1 MERPVTKDPREMKS
15 ADELLDATCEQT
27 DFYIKIAALSHNIG
41 HQTVMDYNADPL
53 NSLMLDDT
61 LENGNDIYKYNK
73 EFDSYLNVISLG
85 HVNIADSLA
94 AIQKLVFD
102 EKKYTMDELLS
113 ALKSNWDGY
122 EEMRQDFI
130 NAPKHGNDDDYADEW
145 AVKVKKKFWETA
157 QKTKDAW
164 GNPCTFDGSSVIAYQ
179 AMAFG
184 IGATPDGRMM
194 SDYIADGSCSPSAG
208 ADKKGPTAVLNSV
221 GKVPFLY
228 TGLFNQRFMPS
239 FLEGEN
245 KKLFSEY
252 LREWFEKMTIP
263 HIQFNVVSSETLR
276 EAQKDPESHP
286 DLQVRI
292 AGYSAHF
299 VDLPKETQDSIICRT
314 EHSF

>member
-1 MERPVTKDPREMKS
+1 MERPITKDPREMKS
-15 ADELLDATCEQT
+15 ADELLDATCEQLS
-27 DFYIKIAALSHNIG
+27 FYLKLATLSHNIG
-41 HQTVMDYNADPL
+41 HQVVEDNSADPL
-53 NSLMLDDT
+53 SSLMLDET
-61 LENGNDIYKYNK
+61 LERGVDLFKLNL
-73 EFDSYLNVISLG
+73 EFDSYINVIALG

-102 EKKYTMDELLS
+102 EKKYTMDELLNV
-113 ALKSNWDGY
+113 LKSNWEGY

-130 NAPKHGNDDDYADEW
+130 NVPKHGNDDDYADEW
-145 AVKVKKKFWETA
+145 VAKVKTRMWETA
-157 QKTKDAW
+157 QKIKDAW
-164 GNPCTFDGSSVIAYQ
+164 GNRCTFDGSSGMAYQ
-179 AMAFG
+179 AMALG

-194 SDYIADGSCSPSAG
+194 SDIMADGSCSPAAG
-208 ADKKGPTAVLNSV
+208 SDKKGPTAVLNSV

-228 TGLFNQRFMPS
+228 TGLFNQRFMPA

-245 KKLFSEY
+245 KKLFAEY

-263 HIQFNVVSSETLR
+263 HIQFNVVNSEILR
-276 EAQKDPESHP
+276 DAQQHPEKHP

-299 VDLPKETQDSIICRT
+299 VDLPSETQESIICRT

>member
-15 ADELLDATCEQT
+15 CDELLDATCEQL
-27 DFYIKIAALSHNIG
+27 DFYTKISAVSHNIG
-41 HQTVMDYNADPL
+41 HQTIMETNADPL

-61 LENGNDIYKYNK
+61 LENGTDLYEYNK
-73 EFDSYLNVISLG
+73 EFDSEPQLITLG
-85 HVNIADSLA
+85 FVNIADSLA

-102 EKKYTMDELLS
+102 EKKYTMDELLT

-122 EEMRQDFI
+122 EEMRQDFL
-130 NAPKHGNDDDYADEW
+130 NAPKYGNDDDAVDEW
-145 AVKVKKKFWETA
+145 AVKVKQSLFETV

-164 GNPCTFDGSSVIAYQ
+164 GNPFTIDGSSAIAYQ
-179 AMAFG
+179 ALALG

-194 SDYIADGSCSPSAG
+194 SDIMADGSCSPAAG

-221 GKVPFLY
+221 GKIPFLH
-228 TGLFNQRFMPS
+228 TGLFNQRFMPA

-245 KKLFSEY
+245 KKLFTEY
-252 LREWFEKMTIP
+252 LREWYEKGTIP
-263 HIQFNVVSSETLR
+263 HIQFNIVNSETLR
-276 EAQKDPESHP
+276 DAQEKPDKYP

-292 AGYSAHF
+292 AGYSAYF
-299 VDLPKETQDSIICRT
+299 VDLPFETQNSIICRT